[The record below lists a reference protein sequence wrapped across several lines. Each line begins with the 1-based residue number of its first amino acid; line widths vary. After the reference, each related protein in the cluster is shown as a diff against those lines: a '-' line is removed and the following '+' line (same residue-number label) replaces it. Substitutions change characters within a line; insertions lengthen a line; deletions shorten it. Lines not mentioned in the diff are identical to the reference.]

1 MIRYSPMAEVRI
13 LSLTALVEKLTDGD
27 GARVDNFAQAF
38 STLQSALSQ
47 HYGNLYHY
55 LRELVNEIGTDGL
68 FSTIGTATNVRIS
81 EDYGTRSVYGIGE
94 PTNPVLVPN
103 NLAVRV
109 SISKLTIDK
118 AAVSRYAMKP
128 VYWYEPRLQRAAIDT
143 MIAANSDLLGA
154 DYFFYSYLVLK
165 DMETGGLSTDYVE
178 ALDNDYILA
187 FMPRD
192 YSVALSNNTTL
203 IETNVNGEG
212 KALRILDILQ
222 AVVDKLEG

>member
-27 GARVDNFAQAF
+27 ETPIDNFADAF
-38 STLQSALSQ
+38 AFLQNALSQ

-55 LRELVNEIGTDGL
+55 LRSIVNDIGVESL
-68 FSTIGTATNVRIS
+68 FTTIGTATNVRIS
-81 EDYGTRSVYGIGE
+81 EDYGTRPVYGIGE

-103 NLAVRV
+103 NVAMRV

-128 VYWYEPRLQRAAIDT
+128 IYWYEPRLQKKAIDT
-143 MIAANSDLLGA
+143 MIAANGDLLGA

-165 DMETGGLSTDYVE
+165 DMETGGLSSDYVE
-178 ALDNDYILA
+178 AIDNDYILA

-192 YSVALSNNTTL
+192 YAVGLSNNTTL

-212 KALRILDILQ
+212 KALRILDILE
-222 AVVDKLEG
+222 AVVDKLDG

>member
-13 LSLTALVEKLTDGD
+13 LSLTALVEKLTNGTE
-27 GARVDNFAQAF
+27 ARVDNFAEAF
-38 STLQSALSQ
+38 TMLQSMLSQ
-47 HYGNLYHY
+47 HYGNLYHH
-55 LRELVNEIGTDGL
+55 LRGILNEIGTDGL
-68 FSTIGTATNVRIS
+68 FTTIGTATGVRLS

-103 NLAVRV
+103 NVAIRV

-128 VYWYEPRLQRAAIDT
+128 IYWYEPRLQRAAIDT
-143 MIAANSDLLGA
+143 MIGAQGDLLGA
-154 DYFFYSYLVLK
+154 DYFFYSYLALK

-178 ALDNDYILA
+178 ALDNDYIVA

-192 YSVALSNNTTL
+192 YSEALSNNTTL

-212 KALRILDILQ
+212 KALRVLDILK

>member
-13 LSLTALVEKLTDGD
+13 LSLTALVEKLTDGSET
-27 GARVDNFAQAF
+27 RIDNFADAF
-38 STLQSALSQ
+38 AFLQGTLSG

-55 LRELVNEIGTDGL
+55 LRGIVNELGVESL
-68 FSTIGTATNVRIS
+68 FTTIGTATNVRLS
-81 EDYGTRSVYGIGE
+81 EDYGTRPVYGIGE

-143 MIAANSDLLGA
+143 MISANSDLLGA
-154 DYFFYSYLVLK
+154 DYFFYSYLALN
-165 DMETGGLSTDYVE
+165 DMETGGLSTDYIE
-178 ALDNDYILA
+178 AIDNDYIVA

-192 YSVALSNNTTL
+192 YSTALSNNTTL

-212 KALRILDILQ
+212 KALRIFDILK
-222 AVVDKLEG
+222 AVVDKIEG